1 MRNIQEL
8 GVSIRVKMDL
18 PFTPYPDDGTR
29 VIPNVLEIS
38 LNKNRKMADVPNSFP
53 MF

>member
-18 PFTPYPDDGTR
+18 PFTPYPDDVTGA
-29 VIPNVLEIS
+29 IYNVLKIS
-38 LNKNRKMADVPNSFP
+38 T
-53 MF
+53 